1 MLWEVVQEPVVHLNA
16 SLQDLKN
23 ISAREVWTYCA
34 SARFAMCEVI
44 APSKFTGSVSQETVT
59 TIRSTYSQTIWS
71 PSLVNVLTCIVY
83 STIGMHF
90 FFMESSFCFRDTAKN
105 PRIMS
110 PKTTHTECFFF
121 VFYLFILFYFI
132 TAGNSGLIRMYA
144 QLQQTIQERWKRK
157 NKLTQVDGEQP
168 KLESKACKARVLLK
182 NASLHSS
189 AARIQSRLCSCQQ
202 TTDVFTLY
210 VSYV

>member
-1 MLWEVVQEPVVHLNA
+1 MKLKPVTVRCHTVTLAWCERSPPKMLWEVVQEPVVHLNA

-44 APSKFTGSVSQETVT
+44 AASKFTGSVSQETVT

-121 VFYLFILFYFI
+121 CILFIHFVLFHNCRQQWPNPDVC
-132 TAGNSGLIRMYA
+132 TAATNHSRKMKKEKQTYSSGRR
-144 QLQQTIQERWKRK
+144 T
-157 NKLTQVDGEQP
+157 TQ
-168 KLESKACKARVLLK
+168 A
-182 NASLHSS
+182 
-189 AARIQSRLCSCQQ
+189 
-202 TTDVFTLY
+202 
-210 VSYV
+210 